1 MTPVEM
7 TDLTLCFPDTGKSC
21 FACCPPI
28 RPAGYEHIQHRNII
42 KRMLR
47 ENNEA
52 FEKHEGEKIP
62 ITGFSCWA
70 LGYLDKNHRL
80 IGCLLHPAQ
89 NGGIDLR
96 YRTGYGEKCEREFCP
111 EAKVFSGLALDDK
124 EFWLH
129 LADGLDSFSYSSRK
143 LNPLFDMMNWG
154 GNLLGSIASNEG
166 YRAFTKKSFFQ
177 SYPLLSA
184 CNPVKPNVYLIKWL
198 VDREGTHILKSRTLK
213 RAFQIFSARISR
225 KLCQAGRQS
234 NPPLPAF
241 RQGPHRGDF
250 EGAFTHQLDLD
261 PHFLDFLRLSAHVTR
276 TSRED
281 ALALKNLVD
290 GELEEFRQSMGSI

>member
-1 MTPVEM
+1 MTGS
-7 TDLTLCFPDTGKSC
+7 TLCLPDAGKSC

-47 ENNEA
+47 ENSEA
-52 FEKHEGEKIP
+52 FQKLAGEKIP

-70 LGYLDKNHRL
+70 LGYLDKNYRL

-89 NGGIDLR
+89 NGGVDLR
-96 YRTGYGEKCEREFCP
+96 YRTEYGEKCEREFCP

-129 LADGLDSFSYSSRK
+129 LADGLDSFSYSSRN

-154 GNLLGSIASNEG
+154 GNLLGLIASNED

-184 CNPVKPNVYLIKWL
+184 CSPPKPNVYLINWL
-198 VDREGTHILKSRTLK
+198 VDKEGTHILKSRTLK
-213 RAFQIFSARISR
+213 IAFQIFSARISK
-225 KLCQAGRQS
+225 KLCQAGRHSHTSQPPFRGGGQS
-234 NPPLPAF
+234 
-241 RQGPHRGDF
+241 GDF
-250 EGAFTHQLDLD
+250 GGAFTHQLDLD
-261 PHFLDFLRLSAHVTR
+261 THFLDFLRLSAHITR

-281 ALALKNLVD
+281 ALALKDLVD
-290 GELEEFRQSMGSI
+290 GELEEFRQGMGSI